1 MLYFFLYINITLH
14 QISSFFIM
22 LFLRYITLTF
32 IVFFIHFNLLADEA
46 DLVKTNPDDF
56 ETSNFEDEI
65 YDPLEPVNRAI
76 FKFNNVADRIV
87 LEPIAKGYRKLPSPF
102 QSGISNF
109 LSNLRTP
116 LVAVNQI
123 LQGQGSNA
131 IETTGRFVVNSTAGV
146 LGLIDVA
153 EKIGLEEKEEDY
165 GQTLATWGVGDG
177 FYVVLPIF
185 GPSNVRD
192 TTGMVLTYIT
202 DPVNAY
208 AVREGEA
215 WFVPVR
221 TATNAVDQRSKIID
235 EVNAMRDNSV
245 DYYAAVRSSYY
256 QNRKAA
262 IENIDDSEI
271 TPLPLISIEFE

>member
-87 LEPIAKGYRKLPSPF
+87 LEPIAKGYRKLPSPV
-102 QSGISNF
+102 QSGLSNF

-192 TTGMVLTYIT
+192 TTGMVLTYI
-202 DPVNAY
+202 NAY

-221 TATNAVDQRSKIID
+221 TATNAVNQRSKIID